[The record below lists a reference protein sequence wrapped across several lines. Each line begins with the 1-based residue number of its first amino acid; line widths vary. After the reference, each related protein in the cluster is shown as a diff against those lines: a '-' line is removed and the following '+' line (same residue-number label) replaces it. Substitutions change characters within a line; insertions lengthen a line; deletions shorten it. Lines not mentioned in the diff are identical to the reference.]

1 MQKNNKL
8 TNKFLISEQAQ
19 VSYSIKCVLFLFPK
33 INAEELICFVPLKIY
48 STPLVAA
55 ANWISCQLS
64 NIVRAPLFYRLK
76 FKTKTSREIKR

>member
-19 VSYSIKCVLFLFPK
+19 VSYSIECVLFLFPK
-33 INAEELICFVPLKIY
+33 INAEELICFIPLKIY

-55 ANWISCQLS
+55 AN
-64 NIVRAPLFYRLK
+64 
-76 FKTKTSREIKR
+76 